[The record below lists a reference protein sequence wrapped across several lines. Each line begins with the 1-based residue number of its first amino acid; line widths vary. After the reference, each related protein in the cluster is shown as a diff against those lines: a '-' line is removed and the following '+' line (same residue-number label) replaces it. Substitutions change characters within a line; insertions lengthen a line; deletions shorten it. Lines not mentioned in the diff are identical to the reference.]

1 MNLEHLG
8 PLVTSIGV
16 GSIAGF
22 AIGYAIKKVFKI
34 GLSVLGLFFAAV
46 VYLQPQGVVNVNW
59 DKVEVISRSAATAV
73 SNISIDGQG
82 TESIIANLGLPLTGS
97 MAMGIA
103 VGFMRG

>member
-1 MNLEHLG
+1 M
-8 PLVTSIGV
+8 
-16 GSIAGF
+16 
-22 AIGYAIKKVFKI
+22 
-34 GLSVLGLFFAAV
+34 GLFFKFVA
-46 VYLQPQGVVNVNW
+46 YLQTQGVLNVNW
-59 DKVEVISRSAATAV
+59 DKVEVISKSVATAI